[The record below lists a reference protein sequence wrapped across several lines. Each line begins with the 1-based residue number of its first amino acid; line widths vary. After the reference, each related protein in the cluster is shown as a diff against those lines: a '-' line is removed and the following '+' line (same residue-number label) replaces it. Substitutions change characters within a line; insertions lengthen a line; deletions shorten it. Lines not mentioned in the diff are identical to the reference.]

1 MEGCPSRSLRTSYME
16 SVAGS
21 TLVDASGTAWVVRL
35 AEAVIDGEASL
46 LANDTGL
53 ERRGGLLSRF
63 G

>member
-1 MEGCPSRSLRTSYME
+1 ME